1 MTPSAYGVVFAV
13 AAVSTWLTTHAWRR
27 FAGRRPVL
35 VVAPDERRV
44 HLHPTPTG
52 GGAAMWLAFIVTMGV
67 ASQLPSLEDVFQSTE
82 PLGVLLGGSVM
93 FLVGLL
99 DDIRDVSPPA
109 KLAGTVL
116 AAAIMASQGVQMLFF
131 RVPLWDTI
139 VLDQST
145 GFLITVV
152 WVVLVTEAV
161 NLIDGLDGL
170 AAGIAGIAGLA
181 FFVYANRQITVG
193 LLGADNV
200 GPLLAVT
207 VVGLAV
213 GFLPHNFNPAK
224 VFMGDAGA
232 LFLGLLLATSS
243 LVVGGRTGDE
253 FAGQTFFFFAPILI
267 PFVIL
272 GVPLFDTAFA
282 VVRRVYRRQ
291 GFAVADKEHL
301 HHRLL
306 RIGHGQRRAVLI
318 LWAWTA
324 VLAALAILPT
334 YVNRVNVLVLPGI
347 LALGVLL
354 YTVLHPEVRTRR
366 AEALLVDPTA
376 DVEPAVRAPAA
387 APEQGLPAGVGLGA
401 PASGAEREHAG

>member
-1 MTPSAYGVVFAV
+1 MPSAYAIVFLV
-13 AAVSTWLTTHAWRR
+13 AAVATWLATHAWRR
-27 FAGRRPVL
+27 FAARRPVFI
-35 VVAPDERRV
+35 VAPDERRV
-44 HLHPTPTG
+44 HVRPTPTG
-52 GGAAMWLAFIVTMGV
+52 GGTAMWIAFVVAMLV
-67 ASQLPSLEDVFQSTE
+67 ASRLDSLHDVFQSSE

-99 DDIRDVSPPA
+99 DDIREVSPPA

-131 RVPLWDTI
+131 RVPLWNVI
-139 VLDQST
+139 VLDQNT
-145 GFLITVV
+145 GFLITVI
-152 WVVLVTEAV
+152 WVVLVTQAV

-170 AAGIAGIAGLA
+170 AAGIAAIAGLA
-181 FFVYANRQITVG
+181 FFVYANRQIDVG
-193 LLGADNV
+193 LLKSDSL
-200 GPLLAVT
+200 GPLLAIVI
-207 VVGLAV
+207 VGVAV
-213 GFLPHNFNPAK
+213 GFLPHNFHPAK

-243 LVVGGRTGDE
+243 LVVGGRTGDD
-253 FAGQTFFFFAPILI
+253 FSGQTFFFFAPILI

-282 VVRRVYRRQ
+282 FFRRVYRRQ
-291 GFAVADKEHL
+291 GFALADKEHL

-324 VLAALAILPT
+324 VLAALVILPT
-334 YVNRVNVLVLPGI
+334 YVNRVNVLVLPGVF
-347 LALGVLL
+347 ALGVLL

-366 AEALLVDPTA
+366 AEALLVDPGI
-376 DVEPAVRAPAA
+376 DPAA
-387 APEQGLPAGVGLGA
+387 VADD
-401 PASGAEREHAG
+401 